1 MNAIAKLM
9 RPRSVAV
16 IGASADLAKTSG
28 RPVAYLQKHGFDG
41 RIYPVNPR
49 YQTIGG
55 VTCYP
60 DVASLPEA
68 PDVGIVLLGAERA
81 HIAVRELA
89 SRGTSAAIVLA
100 SGYSETGEEGAR
112 RQAELMAAA
121 GRMRILG
128 PNTIGLVNLTD
139 SITLSASGALETG
152 ELPVGGIGVVSQSG
166 GILGSLLSR
175 AAARGV
181 GLSKMVSTSNEVDL
195 DMADFVDYLVDDPAT
210 SVIALYMEGLRH
222 PNRFRQA
229 ALRAAAAGKPIVV
242 FKIGRSESGAR
253 SAVSHTG
260 ALAGADRM
268 YDALFEQLGV
278 IRAETFSDLL
288 DIPAALA
295 TRRILKRRRVA
306 ILTSTGGAGTLVTDS
321 LGIVEFETPAPDQ
334 ETAAAL
340 RALQTGDHAVL
351 DRNPIDVT
359 LAGLQ
364 PDLLRG
370 AIRTLLASPGYDA
383 VVVIVGSSGL
393 AMPDLMAGAIRDSL
407 PGSSKPLLAFVSPH
421 APEIT
426 ALLNRRDIPAFVNP
440 ESVASALSAMWKYSE
455 HHRRVAAS
463 VEGATMDTKDY
474 MVPVVLDALPA
485 GSLNEAEAKTLF
497 ARFGVPSVRERVVT
511 NAQAAEAAARELGGK
526 VVLKLLS
533 NEITH
538 KSEVGGVA
546 VGVSAEEIGARLA
559 RMCDDV
565 QTRTGSVPEAFLVQE
580 LVTGGI
586 ELIFGLHRDPLG
598 TAILLGMGGVTAELF
613 KDTTMKLL
621 PASAPLSRDDALA
634 MLRSLKTWPLLDG
647 YRGRPRADVD
657 AAVSAIVAFSRM
669 AWQLGTRIVEAEINP
684 VFVLNEGQGV
694 LAADGV
700 AVIGPS

>member
-41 RIYPVNPR
+41 QIYPVNPR

-55 VTCYP
+55 LACYP
-60 DVASLPEA
+60 DVESLPEA

-81 HIAVRELA
+81 HRAVRELA
-89 SRGTSAAIVLA
+89 KRGTSAAIVLA

-112 RQAELMAAA
+112 RQAELISAA
-121 GRMRILG
+121 GSMRILG

-139 SITLSASGALETG
+139 SITLSASGALEVG
-152 ELPVGGIGVVSQSG
+152 ALPIGGIGVVSQSG

-175 AAARGV
+175 AAARGI
-181 GLSKMVSTSNEVDL
+181 GLSKLVSTSNEADL
-195 DMADFVDYLVDDPAT
+195 DMADFVDYLVDDEAT

-222 PNRFRQA
+222 PDRFRKA

-278 IRAETFSDLL
+278 IRADTFSDLL
-288 DIPAALA
+288 DLPAALA
-295 TRRILKRRRVA
+295 TRRTLAGKRVA

-321 LGIVEFETPAPDQ
+321 LGVDGFETLPPDL

-370 AIRTLLASPGYDA
+370 AIRTLLASPSYDA

-426 ALLNRRDIPAFVNP
+426 ALLNRQNVPAFVNP
-440 ESVASALSAMWKYSE
+440 ESVASALNAMWKTSE
-455 HHRRVAAS
+455 NHRRASAS
-463 VEGATMDTKDY
+463 VEP
-474 MVPVVLDALPA
+474 VPVAPVALDDLPV
-485 GSLNEAEAKTLF
+485 GSLNEAEAKKLF
-497 ARFGVPSVRERVVT
+497 ARFGVPPVRERVVA
-511 NAQAAEAAARELGGK
+511 NAEEAQTAARELGGR

-546 VGVSAEEIGARLA
+546 VGVSTDEIGARLA
-559 RMCDDV
+559 RMRDEV
-565 QTRTGSVPEAFLVQE
+565 ETNTGIVPKAFLVQE
-580 LVTGGI
+580 MVTGGT
-586 ELIFGLHRDPLG
+586 ELIFGLHRDSLG

-621 PASAPLSRDDALA
+621 PAAAPLSRDDALT
-634 MLRSLKTWPLLDG
+634 MLQSLKTWPLLDG

-657 AAVSAIVAFSRM
+657 AAVAAIVAFSRM
-669 AWQLGTRIVEAEINP
+669 ALQLGERIVEAEINP
-684 VFVLNEGQGV
+684 VFVLPAGSGV

-700 AVIGPS
+700 AVIAPA

>member
-1 MNAIAKLM
+1 MDAIAKLM

-16 IGASADLAKTSG
+16 IGASADPAKTSG

-41 RIYPVNPR
+41 QIYPVNPR

-55 VTCYP
+55 LACYP

-89 SRGTSAAIVLA
+89 KRGTSAAIVLA
-100 SGYSETGEEGAR
+100 SGYSETGDEGAR
-112 RQAELMAAA
+112 RQAELIDAA
-121 GRMRILG
+121 GSMRILG

-139 SITLSASGALETG
+139 SITLSASGALEVG
-152 ELPVGGIGVVSQSG
+152 ALPVGAIGVVSQSG

-175 AAARGV
+175 AAARGI
-181 GLSKMVSTSNEVDL
+181 GLSKLVSTSNEVDL
-195 DMADFVDYLVDDPAT
+195 DMADFVDYLVDDEAT

-222 PNRFRQA
+222 PDRFRKA

-268 YDALFEQLGV
+268 YDALFDQLGI

-295 TRRILKRRRVA
+295 TRRTLAGKRVA

-321 LGIVEFETPAPDQ
+321 LGVVDFETPAPDQ

-370 AIRTLLASPGYDA
+370 AIRTLLASPSYDA

-393 AMPDLMAGAIRDSL
+393 AMPDLMAGAIRESL
-407 PGSSKPLLAFVSPH
+407 PGSSKPLLTFVSPH

-426 ALLNRRDIPAFVNP
+426 ALLNRQNVPAFVNP
-440 ESVASALSAMWKYSE
+440 ESVASALNAMWKFSE
-455 HHRRVAAS
+455 NHRRLTTS
-463 VEGATMDTKDY
+463 VEPIPVAPIVLDD
-474 MVPVVLDALPA
+474 VPV

-497 ARFGVPSVRERVVT
+497 ASFGVPSVRERIIA
-511 NAQAAEAAARELGGK
+511 NAEDAQTAARELGGK

-546 VGVSAEEIGARLA
+546 VGVSTDEISARLA
-559 RMCDDV
+559 RMRDEV
-565 QTRTGSVPEAFLVQE
+565 ETNTGTVPKAFLVQE
-580 LVTGGI
+580 MVTGGV
-586 ELIFGLHRDPLG
+586 ELIFGLHRDSLG

-621 PASAPLSRDDALA
+621 PAAAPLSRVDALT
-634 MLRSLKTWPLLDG
+634 MLQSLKTWPLLDG

-669 AWQLGTRIVEAEINP
+669 ASQLGERIVEAEINP
-684 VFVLNEGQGV
+684 VFVLPAGRGV

-700 AVIGPS
+700 AVIAPA